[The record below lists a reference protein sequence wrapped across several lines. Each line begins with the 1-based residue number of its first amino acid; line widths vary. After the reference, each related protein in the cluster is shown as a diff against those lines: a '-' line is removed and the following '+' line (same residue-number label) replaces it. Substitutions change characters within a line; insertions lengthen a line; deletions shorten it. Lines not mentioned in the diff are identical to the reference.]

1 MCINLRHFEGPTHMQ
16 QMLKADHHLQST
28 QDFSFSCLPHLV
40 LPVLSKSSLEAS
52 ALQGGLF
59 VNQKYPEA
67 QAPRLTHI
75 PVCPIMAHQS
85 LSSWAVGCAA
95 VPGWATQPDLMYHL
109 E

>member
-1 MCINLRHFEGPTHMQ
+1 MPAT
-16 QMLKADHHLQST
+16 
-28 QDFSFSCLPHLV
+28 SCTA
-40 LPVLSKSSLEAS
+40 SSLKVQLRGLCPHS
-52 ALQGGLF
+52 IQGGLF

-85 LSSWAVGCAA
+85 LSSWAAGCAA